1 MGLKGVIVKILSLKR
16 NFRENLVKN
25 ITKRIE
31 DEEFA
36 GRSKV
41 DLSGFT
47 RKRKIPFKN
56 LLVLIMKGLKR
67 SLQRE
72 LNSFYKEVNNSD
84 FSIVHV
90 TKGAFSQSRSKL
102 KPSAFEELSQL
113 VVKDFYQ
120 GTSYLMW
127 NYHRLLAVDG
137 SKLML
142 PNHESIRDEFGVTG
156 YGSKADSLRSMG
168 QVSMLYDVLNYITL
182 DAKLAPLST
191 GEREL
196 CRGHFDYMKEGDLV
210 LLDRGYPSLGL
221 FFEMIARKIHFC
233 ARMTN
238 DWWLEVKQM
247 LAEGE
252 MDKIVSFQ
260 LPKKF
265 HYLLKEYNISSTEIQ
280 CRLIQ
285 VKLPNGEVMVLCTSL
300 LDQEK
305 YPYEHFSDLYH
316 LRWNEEEGYKLYK
329 SRCHLESFSGK
340 TSIAVKQDFYANV
353 FTMNLCAALAHPI
366 EEKVRQETS
375 GKNRKHPCKI
385 NRTNA
390 IGAIKE
396 SLIGIFIKKKY
407 KRAIASFDQILE
419 KTPEIV
425 RPDRKFPRKHVKN
438 KPPSMNYKQ
447 L

>member
-1 MGLKGVIVKILSLKR
+1 MLSHKR
-16 NFRENLVKN
+16 SFRENLVKN
-25 ITKRIE
+25 ITKLIE
-31 DEEFA
+31 NEEFA
-36 GRSKV
+36 SRSKV

-47 RKRKIPFKN
+47 RKRKIPFKD

-72 LNSFYKEVNNSD
+72 LNSFYKEVNKAD

-102 KPSAFEELSQL
+102 KPEAFVELSQS
-113 VVKDFYQ
+113 VIKDFYRDAP
-120 GTSYLMW
+120 YYMW
-127 NYHRLLAVDG
+127 HYHRLLAIDG

-142 PNHESIRDEFGVTG
+142 PNHPSIEEEFGKTG
-156 YGSKADSLRSMG
+156 YGSKADSFRSMG

-182 DAKLAPLST
+182 DATLAPLSI

-196 CRGHFDYMKEGDLV
+196 CRGHFAQMQEDDLV

-221 FFEMIARKIHFC
+221 FFEMIARKVHFC
-233 ARMTN
+233 ARMTDN
-238 DWWLEVKQM
+238 WWLEVKQM
-247 LAEGE
+247 LDEGE
-252 MDKIVSFQ
+252 TDKIVSFQ
-260 LPKKF
+260 LPVKF
-265 HYLLKEYNISSTEIQ
+265 HNLLGEYNISATEIK
-280 CRLIQ
+280 CRLLK
-285 VKLPNGEVMVLCTSL
+285 VSLPNEETMVLCTSL
-300 LDQEK
+300 LDKEK
-305 YPYEHFSDLYH
+305 YPHEHFADLYH

-329 SRCHLESFSGK
+329 SRCHLEAFSGK

-366 EEKVRQETS
+366 EEKLKKEAKEQ
-375 GKNRKHPCKI
+375 NRKHDYKI

-390 IGAIKE
+390 IGYIKE
-396 SLIGIFIKKKY
+396 SLVGIFIKKKY
-407 KRAIASFDQILE
+407 KKAIAAFDQVLE

-425 RPDRKFPRKHVKN
+425 RTNRSFLRKHIKK